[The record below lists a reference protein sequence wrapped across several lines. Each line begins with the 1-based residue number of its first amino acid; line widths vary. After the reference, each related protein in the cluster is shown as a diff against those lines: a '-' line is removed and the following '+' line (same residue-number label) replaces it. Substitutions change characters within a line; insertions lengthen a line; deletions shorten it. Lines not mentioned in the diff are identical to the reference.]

1 MTADLHTNYNA
12 RRSRRACQNSGSIT
26 KPCGASRAVPASAVA
41 PFLIR
46 QASDFRSARSCH
58 FVYPWRKSLISK
70 IKTPKVEQA
79 NGFDSLPS

>member
-1 MTADLHTNYNA
+1 VPEFRQHHEAL
-12 RRSRRACQNSGSIT
+12 RRFAG
-26 KPCGASRAVPASAVA
+26 GASFGGNSFPDPAG
-41 PFLIR
+41 F
-46 QASDFRSARSCH
+46 DFRSARSCH